1 MYAQS
6 ERKRDLTGGIRFPL
20 FGGIIDFIMLMLQWF
35 VITVEVFLRRDFGER
50 YLSKLNYVFGA
61 VFLGVVALGTGLIST
76 VLGRF
81 GSWRGET
88 SGAFEGF
95 SRAMLIYWLLYLL
108 AGGLHLLRIKW
119 REAAGVPLH
128 SLEWGSSWLAYIPIG
143 KRTISIGGWVT
154 ALLNAILAPLMR
166 AIGRTQKAAEQK
178 KLPDD
183 YVPLNDVNAV
193 TERLIEP
200 FVTMV
205 LAFVLGAASGSLTL
219 AIWLYFSAFALLIT
233 SSYRYYQFRD
243 QILDIRDQMIEST
256 SVKGIMQNDR
266 MRPGRMRIT
275 GGAKATLK
283 QMADELQEHPEE
295 ARQIMRDDSVITRAL
310 AAINPEL
317 QNLQQSNQSAYRP
330 AITTTTGEALPENG
344 QDAPP
349 ATPAATMPEEPN
361 PATTPPEEEQPRE

>member
-50 YLSKLNYVFGA
+50 YLSKLNYAFGVVLLGLWAFGA
-61 VFLGVVALGTGLIST
+61 AMLGDFADSAFSGGNAPSNRIE
-76 VLGRF
+76 F
-81 GSWRGET
+81 GSWLAGSG
-88 SGAFEGF
+88 SGAMVLFWLGF
-95 SRAMLIYWLLYLL
+95 VL
-108 AGGLHLLRIKW
+108 AGSLHLARMSW
-119 REAAGVPLH
+119 REAVGLPLH
-128 SLEWGSSWLAYIPIG
+128 SLEWGRSWLTPLGKVVQVIGNKLGLLVLGIIG
-143 KRTISIGGWVT
+143 KFNKG
-154 ALLNAILAPLMR
+154 
-166 AIGRTQKAAEQK
+166 
-178 KLPDD
+178 KLPDK
-183 YVPLNDVNAV
+183 YKPFPDVDAV
-193 TERLIEP
+193 TECFVEPVVMFFLSLI
-200 FVTMV
+200 
-205 LAFVLGAASGSLTL
+205 LGAATGSVLL
-219 AIWLYFSAFALLIT
+219 GVWLNFAAWALLLT
-233 SSYRYYQFRD
+233 SNYRYFMIRN

-295 ARQIMRDDSVITRAL
+295 ARQIMRDDSAITRAL